1 MSEKLD
7 VLILGATGMLGNATY
22 KYLAS
27 QADVRVF
34 GTARQI
40 HPSSVMKPSF
50 KGSIITGVDVENH
63 DSLVRVFTQVRPQ
76 VVINCI
82 GLVKQIAESK
92 SPLAAIPINTLL
104 PHRIAALAQLNGARV
119 IQVSTDCVFSGEAG
133 GYREKD
139 FPDADDLYGRSKL
152 LGELHDP
159 HCVTLRTS
167 IIGHEIGTARSL
179 VDWFLSQQGQVKG
192 YKRAIFSGLPTVELA
207 EVIYRFVLF
216 QPSLSGLFHVSAQPI
231 NKFDLLELLARQ
243 YKKAITI
250 EPSDEVCID
259 RSLDSSLFR
268 NATGYCPPSWTDLVA
283 KMYEFR

>member
-7 VLILGATGMLGNATY
+7 VLILGATGMLGNTAY
-22 KYLAS
+22 RYLAGK
-27 QADVRVF
+27 ADVRVF

-40 HPSSVMKPSF
+40 RPTGLLRESF
-50 KGSIITGVDVENH
+50 PGSLIAGVDVENH
-63 DSLVRVFTQVRPQ
+63 DNLVRVFSQVRPH

-92 SPLAAIPINTLL
+92 NPLAAIPINTLL
-104 PHRIAALAQLNGARV
+104 PHRIAALAQLSGARV
-119 IQVSTDCVFSGEAG
+119 VQVSTDCVFAG
-133 GYREKD
+133 TTGAYSEND
-139 FPDADDLYGRSKL
+139 FPDADDLYGRTKL

-167 IIGHEIGTARSL
+167 IIGHEIGSARSL
-179 VDWFLSQQGQVKG
+179 VDWFLSQDVRVKG
-192 YKRAIFSGLPTVELA
+192 YTRAIFSGLPTVELA

-216 QPSLSGLFHVSAQPI
+216 RADLRGLFHVSAEPI
-231 NKFDLLELLARQ
+231 NKFDLLNLVARQ
-243 YKKAITI
+243 YKKTIAI

-259 RSLDSSLFR
+259 RTLDSSVFR
-268 NATGYCPPSWTDLVA
+268 NATGYCAPSWPDLVA